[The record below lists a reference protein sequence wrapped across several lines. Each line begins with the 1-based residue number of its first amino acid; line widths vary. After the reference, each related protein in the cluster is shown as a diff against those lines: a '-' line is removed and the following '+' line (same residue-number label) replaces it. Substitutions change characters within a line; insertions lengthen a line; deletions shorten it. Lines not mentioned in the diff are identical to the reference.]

1 MIQGGDFSKQNG
13 TGGENIYDEKFEDE
27 NFHYQH
33 NEGELLSLANVG
45 CKTSNSQFFIMTVQ
59 TPHSWETRGVWAGDE
74 RNRCGKDLGKRGDER
89 SKNCQIVH
97 YCTMQR
103 TEGRG

>member
-1 MIQGGDFSKQNG
+1 MIQGGDFSNQNG
-13 TGGENIYDEKFEDE
+13 TGGESIYGEKFEDE

-33 NEGELLSLANVG
+33 NEGELLSLANAG
-45 CKTSNSQFFIMTVQ
+45 CKISDSQFFIMTVP
-59 TPHSWETRGVWAGDE
+59 TPHSWKTRVVWTGDE
-74 RNRCGKDLGKRGDER
+74 RNGCGKDLGKCGDER

-97 YCTMQR
+97 YCRMQK